1 MRKSLI
7 IGCLKLACCF
17 FSYGQNNDIT
27 VYDFGKGYADRSDD
41 LVISDTKI
49 FINILYWD
57 GTKENNGILCIDD
70 NLDSL
75 WFTEDIG
82 TGNTVDDNMVTYEDK
97 LVICGTE
104 GNRNI
109 KITKLN
115 KNTGKVEQ
123 SVVLDSPAPQEMFIT
138 GTTVLDSQFVI
149 TWEGRHDTTTNN
161 DNHLYLAWIDK
172 KTLTVDTVVLVYPSL
187 FGHAYELQRFGLN
200 EIALMIDTIIP
211 WQPTFSPWIKR
222 QLYIFDGQY
231 NRSLL
236 YETDSLEL
244 DLKWGNSM
252 VTLPD
257 KRIVMTIH
265 YERSRRESL
274 TCIDSTGQFLW
285 EYDFS
290 EEWDRDIELT
300 NLSVAANGDILASG
314 RYDHPSRD
322 AAMAFRLSPDGELL
336 WIKLYNLPNSRSWMQ
351 CSFGDINQM
360 DENRLIVAGRV
371 IVTQT
376 RDPTDGQLYPN
387 RNTLIMTIDNDGCY
401 NGDCSDIIDL
411 NMEDLILTS
420 IKEPLVEE
428 VDRMVIYPNPV
439 QGNTLYFKENVSGQ
453 IGIFDLTGKKIQIEN
468 LDNENVL
475 LLDDLQSGIYIL
487 SYRKLDGNTLIEKI
501 IVP

>member
-1 MRKSLI
+1 MSRLFCVIYFTFIWCQCLTSQHNG
-7 IGCLKLACCF
+7 IGVFDLAE
-17 FSYGQNNDIT
+17 
-27 VYDFGKGYADRSDD
+27 GYLDETDD
-41 LVISDTKI
+41 LVRCDR
-49 FINILYWD
+49 NVYLNCLYWD
-57 GTKENNGILCIDD
+57 GIKVNNGILCIND

-82 TGNTVDDNMVTYEDK
+82 TGNTVDDNMLTYEDK

-104 GNRNI
+104 RNRNI

-115 KNTGKVEQ
+115 KNTGKIEQ
-123 SVVLDSPAPQEMFIT
+123 SVIVEPEEPQEIFVSGM
-138 GTTVLDSQFVI
+138 VELDSQLVI
-149 TWEGRHDTTTNN
+149 TWDARHDTTTLNS
-161 DNHLYLAWIDK
+161 NHLYVAWIDK
-172 KTLTVDTVVLVYPSL
+172 TTFEVDTVVFIFSCL
-187 FGHAYELQRFGLN
+187 FANIFEVQATAED

-420 IKEPLVEE
+420 IEDIMVEQ
-428 VDRMVIYPNPV
+428 VDRMLVYPNPAQDRLYISGHQDLNDRAYSIYNSLGALMH
-439 QGNTLYFKENVSGQ
+439 QGL
-453 IGIFDLTGKKIQIEN
+453 L
-468 LDNENVL
+468 NESIDISSL
-475 LLDDLQSGIYIL
+475 SKGIYML
-487 SYRKLDGNTLIEKI
+487 RVGDEVQKFVKQ
-501 IVP
+501 